1 MNGPP
6 PPEGHGSLT
15 AAAITTVCFPVPAL
29 LLRTHD
35 PAAQRTIRD
44 FADQQAEAARSLSR
58 ALSIALRSAHDTRA
72 RAAAFTTA
80 FEAAEDWRHR
90 AALASPHST
99 GRYSPRWADRFRT
112 PVTDDNPNLFRIGDH
127 ARFRDGAVWEPA
139 TRTYQGGTETPASRM
154 MYQFEALAA
163 ARFPLS
169 PSTDVVCNR
178 VALPGG
184 RTAGGTRLLRGSAAR
199 RAAAE
204 MTARISA
211 RGGDVSRIATSG
223 HLIYISSAPEAA
235 RRAIFQQSMTLLAR
249 EHATPADALT
259 AWSQAAYLL
268 YQAPRKKRGADATIR
283 TFLVASGTHL
293 LPRPPVL
300 LHDIDLRAYTQTH
313 DLFVTEL
320 RAAQNIAETTA
331 GRHA

>member
-1 MNGPP
+1 MNGPDA
-6 PPEGHGSLT
+6 PEEHGSLT
-15 AAAITTVCFPVPAL
+15 TAVITTACFPVPAL

-35 PAAQRTIRD
+35 PAAQRTIRE
-44 FADQQAEAARSLSR
+44 FAGQQAETAHSLSR
-58 ALSIALRSAHDTRA
+58 ALSIALRSAHGTRA
-72 RAAAFTTA
+72 WGAAFTTV
-80 FEAAEDWRHR
+80 FEAAEDWRYR

-99 GRYSPRWADRFRT
+99 GRYSPHWADRFRAS
-112 PVTDDNPNLFRIGDH
+112 VTDDNPNLFRIGDH

-139 TRTYQGGTETPASRM
+139 TRTYQGGTETPASRTM
-154 MYQFEALAA
+154 RQFEALAT
-163 ARFPLS
+163 ARFPRS

-184 RTAGGTRLLRGSAAR
+184 RIADGTRLLRGGAAR
-199 RAAAE
+199 QAAAE
-204 MTARISA
+204 MAARISA
-211 RGGDVSRIATSG
+211 RGGDISRITTGG

-235 RRAIFQQSMTLLAR
+235 RRAIFQQAMALLAL

-268 YQAPRKKRGADATIR
+268 YQAPRRKRGADATIR

-300 LHDIDLRAYTQTH
+300 LHDIDLRAYIQTL
-313 DLFVTEL
+313 DLFVTGL
-320 RAAQNIAETTA
+320 RTAQNVDETTA

>member
-1 MNGPP
+1 MNGPTA
-6 PPEGHGSLT
+6 PEEQGSLT
-15 AAAITTVCFPVPAL
+15 AEVITTACFPVPAL

-44 FADQQAEAARSLSR
+44 FASQQAETARSLSR
-58 ALSIALRSAHDTRA
+58 ALGIALPSAHDTRA
-72 RAAAFTTA
+72 RSAVFTAA
-80 FEAAEDWRHR
+80 FEAAEDWRYR

-112 PVTDDNPNLFRIGDH
+112 SVTDDNPNLFRIGDH
-127 ARFRDGAVWEPA
+127 ARFRDGARWEPA
-139 TRTYQGGTETPASRM
+139 TRTYQGGTATPASRTM
-154 MYQFEALAA
+154 HRFEARAA

-169 PSTDVVCNR
+169 SSTNVVCNR
-178 VALPGG
+178 VALSGG
-184 RTAGGTRLLRGSAAR
+184 RIADGTRLLRGGAAR
-199 RAAAE
+199 QAAAE
-204 MTARISA
+204 MAARISA
-211 RGGDVSRIATSG
+211 RGGDISRITTDG

-235 RRAIFQQSMTLLAR
+235 RQAIFQQAMDLLAL

-313 DLFVTEL
+313 DLFVNGL

-331 GRHA
+331 GRRA